1 MERDDAF
8 GLAGR
13 ICVVTGGGS
22 GIGRS
27 IAMALA
33 DEGARIAILDLQ
45 EAGAQET
52 LRLVQKAGGDGLALQ
67 CDVSN
72 QASIETAS
80 HAVREGLG
88 DADVL
93 VNNAGTIRPG
103 ALETLS
109 LTDWDKVMSVNLT
122 GYLLCAQ
129 AFGRPMLARGE
140 GVLVH
145 TSSMAATEPSAFS
158 GAYSVSKAGV
168 TMLSRLLAIEW
179 GPRGVRSNAVCPGM
193 IQTPLVQAIY
203 DQPGVIERR
212 SASIPSGRIGRPD
225 DIAQAVLFLAS
236 HRSSYVNGTEI
247 QVDGGFAQNLMAFVP
262 RAGFERSNF

>member
-1 MERDDAF
+1 MAGNDTFE
-8 GLAGR
+8 LAGR

-27 IAMALA
+27 IAMAMA
-33 DEGARIAILDLQ
+33 GEGARIAVLDLN

-52 LRLVQKAGGDGLALQ
+52 LRLVREAGGDGLALQ
-67 CDVSN
+67 CDVSSH
-72 QASIETAS
+72 ASIDAAA

-109 LTDWDKVMSVNLT
+109 LADWNQVIAVNLT
-122 GYLLCAQ
+122 GCLLCSQ
-129 AFGRPMLARGE
+129 AFGRPMLARGG

-145 TSSMAATEPSAFS
+145 ISSISATEPSTFA
-158 GAYSVSKAGV
+158 GAYSSSKAGV
-168 TMLSRLLAIEW
+168 TMLSRLLAAEW

-193 IQTPLVQAIY
+193 ILTPLVQEIY
-203 DQPGVIERR
+203 DQPGAIERR
-212 SASIPSGRIGRPD
+212 SAAIPSRRIGKPD

-247 QVDGGFAQNLMAFVP
+247 HVDGGFAQNLMAFVP
-262 RAGFERSNF
+262 RASFDRSNF